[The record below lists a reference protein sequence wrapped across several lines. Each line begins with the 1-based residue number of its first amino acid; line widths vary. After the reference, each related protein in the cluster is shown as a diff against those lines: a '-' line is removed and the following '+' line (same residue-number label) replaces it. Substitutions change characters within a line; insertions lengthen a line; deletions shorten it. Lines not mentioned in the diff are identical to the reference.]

1 MQKRQNGNG
10 GSSPGPAID
19 RAGAPVIDPTENVI
33 ALVEAGMARQDDLR
47 EADSKHGADMR
58 AVLRE
63 YEEKL
68 RLASEKLS
76 DVRAD
81 YENKLRRAESSR
93 IDAIRAVDVA
103 AVGQAAQVSA
113 TQATTLAAQVTASA
127 ETLRNTVAASATAA
141 ANALSQALQPI
152 QKSIDD
158 LRQAQYQQQGQQTQK
173 TEGQDSGRFII
184 ATIVS
189 VAGLL
194 MTITLAIGAYFIS
207 HPGAGH

>member
-1 MQKRQNGNG
+1 MN
-10 GSSPGPAID
+10 
-19 RAGAPVIDPTENVI
+19 
-33 ALVEAGMARQDDLR
+33 RQDDLR
-47 EADSKHGADMR
+47 NLS
-58 AVLRE
+58 RE
-63 YEEKL
+63 YEDKIRSLMEKL
-68 RLASEKLS
+68 
-76 DVRAD
+76 AD
-81 YENKLRRAESSR
+81 TRSKYDGELRHAESER
-93 IDAIRAVDVA
+93 INAIRAVDVA
-103 AVGQAAQVSA
+103 AVAQAAQVSA

-158 LRQAQYQQQGQQTQK
+158 LRQAQYQQQGQQAQK

-194 MTITLAIGAYFIS
+194 MTITLALGAYFIS
-207 HPGAGH
+207 HPAH